1 MSPVH
6 GIFGWSLF
14 WFETMYTSCIALYL
28 LLCLL
33 LLVLCS
39 FFLFPL
45 MRLLALAL
53 EMLPLEIFCTLPMA
67 RASPALFLSGALL
80 IMYTY
85 ITTIYIYTTVYIHA
99 GYDKLGSY

>member
-1 MSPVH
+1 
-6 GIFGWSLF
+6 
-14 WFETMYTSCIALYL
+14 
-28 LLCLL
+28 
-33 LLVLCS
+33 
-39 FFLFPL
+39 

-67 RASPALFLSGALL
+67 RVSPALLLFGALL

-99 GYDKLGSY
+99 EYDKLGLYQFWKGLFIYLVLLGPEI